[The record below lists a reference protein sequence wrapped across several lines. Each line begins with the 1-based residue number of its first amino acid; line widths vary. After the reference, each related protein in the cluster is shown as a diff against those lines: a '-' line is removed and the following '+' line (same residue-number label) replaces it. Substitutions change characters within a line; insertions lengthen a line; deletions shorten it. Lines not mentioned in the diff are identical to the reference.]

1 LQVTHTSNAEL
12 TVRVDEDRIAA
23 AHIDSVNAG
32 DERRDLISLVA
43 NANGASVTAVTE
55 VADNNVVVAGVEV
68 EARVKTEGNVVA
80 AVVEEERGFTNGRV

>member
-43 NANGASVTAVTE
+43 NANSASVTAVTE